1 MNCRDAPRRVSACLC
16 RKQILN
22 IGSNLTGFML
32 FLAQNEPIIEEKPLI
47 LHRFKL
53 VMMEISREILQYL
66 HYHPLSSRDEIANG
80 VAFEGSDATMKRLIA
95 AGVQNGDIM
104 VEGKGRATRYR
115 LSNQAHLLM
124 PLNLDTYFA
133 LDVDERQVQSSY
145 NFALIREQLP
155 DVKLFSADE
164 EARLRELQAEFRQHV
179 NEMTPNEYRKEME
192 RLGIDLSWKSSQIEG
207 NTYSLLE
214 TERLLRESKTANGKT
229 KEEAVMLLNHKDAL
243 RFVLDNPDY
252 LQPLS
257 VSRIED
263 IHQLLTKELSV
274 DKGVRRRRVGI
285 TGTNYHPLD
294 NEFQIREAMRDMC
307 NLINGKESVFEKAL
321 LALVLLSYI
330 QAFTDGNKRTA
341 RITSN
346 AILIA
351 NGYCPL
357 SFRSVD
363 SIDYKKAMLIFY
375 EQNNLYAFKQIFIE
389 QFEFAVREYF

>member
-1 MNCRDAPRRVSACLC
+1 MDN
-16 RKQILN
+16 
-22 IGSNLTGFML
+22 
-32 FLAQNEPIIEEKPLI
+32 
-47 LHRFKL
+47 
-53 VMMEISREILQYL
+53 SREILQFL
-66 HYHPLSSRDEIANG
+66 HYNPQSSREDIARG
-80 VAFEGSDATMKRLIA
+80 IGFEGSDATLKRLIA
-95 AGVQNGDIM
+95 ALVKNEDIV
-104 VEGKGRATRYR
+104 VEGKSRATRYR
-115 LSNQAHLLM
+115 LSNRAHLLM
-124 PLNLDTYFA
+124 PLNLDTYFSQ
-133 LDVDERQVQSSY
+133 DVDERMVQTSF
-145 NFALIREQLP
+145 NFDLIREQMP
-155 DVKLFSADE
+155 VVSLFSSE
-164 EARLRELQAEFRQHV
+164 ERVHLRNLQRIFRQHIA
-179 NEMTPNEYRKEME
+179 EMTPNEYNKEME

-229 KEEAVMLLNHKDAL
+229 QEEATMLLNHKYAL
-243 RFVLDNPDY
+243 RFILDNPDY
-252 LQPLS
+252 LQELT
-257 VSRIED
+257 VRHIED
-263 IHQLLTKELSV
+263 IHSLLTKGLSV
-274 DKGVRRRRVGI
+274 DKGIRHRRVGI

-294 NEFQIREAMRDMC
+294 NEFQIREAMHDTC
-307 NLINGKESVFEKAL
+307 DLINSKEDVFEKAL

-330 QAFTDGNKRTA
+330 QAFSDGNKRTA

>member
-1 MNCRDAPRRVSACLC
+1 MDTSRERSDLASAVQARLQTAEREDIRRS
-16 RKQILN
+16 QILQ
-22 IGSNLTGFML
+22 F
-32 FLAQNEPIIEEKPLI
+32 
-47 LHRFKL
+47 
-53 VMMEISREILQYL
+53 L
-66 HYHPLSSRDEIANG
+66 HYHPLSSRDEIARG
-80 VAFEGSDATMKRLIA
+80 TAFEGSDATMKRLLA
-95 AGVQNGDIM
+95 ASVVKGDVV
-104 VEGKGRATRYR
+104 VEGKARATRYR
-115 LSNQAHLLM
+115 LSDQAHLLM

-133 LDVDERQVQSSY
+133 QDVDEREVQTSF
-145 NFALIREQLP
+145 NFDLIRQQLP
-155 DVKLFSADE
+155 AVNLFTDE
-164 EARLRELQAEFRQHV
+164 EMEHLNALQAEFRQHV
-179 NEMTPNEYRKEME
+179 SEMTENEYRKEME

-214 TERLLRESKTANGKT
+214 TERLLRESKTADGKT

-252 LQPLS
+252 LQQLT
-257 VSRIED
+257 VSHIED

-274 DKGVRRRRVGI
+274 DRGIRHRRVGI

-294 NEFQIREAMRDMC
+294 NEFQIREAMHDTC
-307 NLINGKESVFEKAL
+307 DLINSKENVFEKAL
-321 LALVLLSYI
+321 LTLVLLSYI
-330 QAFTDGNKRTA
+330 QAFSDGNKRTA

-375 EQNNLYAFKQIFIE
+375 EQNNLYAFKQIFID
-389 QFEFAVREYF
+389 QFDFAVREYF

>member
-1 MNCRDAPRRVSACLC
+1 MDN
-16 RKQILN
+16 
-22 IGSNLTGFML
+22 
-32 FLAQNEPIIEEKPLI
+32 
-47 LHRFKL
+47 
-53 VMMEISREILQYL
+53 SREILQFL
-66 HYHPLSSRDEIANG
+66 HYNPQSSREDIARG
-80 VAFEGSDATMKRLIA
+80 IGFEGSDATLKRLIA
-95 AGVQNGDIM
+95 ALVKNEDI
-104 VEGKGRATRYR
+104 VVDGKSRATRYR
-115 LSNQAHLLM
+115 LSNRAHLLM
-124 PLNLDTYFA
+124 PLNLDTYFSQ
-133 LDVDERQVQSSY
+133 DVDERIVQTSF
-145 NFALIREQLP
+145 NFDLIREQMP
-155 DVKLFSADE
+155 GVSLFSSE
-164 EARLRELQAEFRQHV
+164 ERVHLRNLQRIFRQHIA
-179 NEMTPNEYRKEME
+179 EMTPNEYNKEME

-229 KEEAVMLLNHKDAL
+229 QEEATMLLNHKYAL
-243 RFVLDNPDY
+243 RFILDNPDY
-252 LQPLS
+252 LQELT
-257 VSRIED
+257 VSHIED
-263 IHQLLTKELSV
+263 IHSLLTKGLSV
-274 DKGVRRRRVGI
+274 DKGIRHRRVGI

-294 NEFQIREAMRDMC
+294 NEFQIREAMHDTC
-307 NLINGKESVFEKAL
+307 DLINSKEDVFEKAL

-330 QAFTDGNKRTA
+330 QAFSDGNKRTA